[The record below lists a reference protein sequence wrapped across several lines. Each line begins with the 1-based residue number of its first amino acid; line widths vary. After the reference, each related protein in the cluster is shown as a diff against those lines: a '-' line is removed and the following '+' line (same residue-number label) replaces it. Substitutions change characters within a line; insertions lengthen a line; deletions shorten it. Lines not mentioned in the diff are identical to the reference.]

1 MKNNALKV
9 NESDNVAIA
18 TQAVKKGDLVIVNG
32 QGLLE
37 AAEDIEPGHK
47 TALVPIAAGEDVL
60 RYGEPIVRAT
70 CDIGRGEWVHV
81 HNTEPVPGDL
91 KE

>member
-18 TQAVKKGDLVIVNG
+18 AQAVKKGDLVIVNG
-32 QGLLE
+32 QGLFE

-47 TALVPIAAGEDVL
+47 IALVPIAAGEDVL